1 MLVLLKNI
9 RKKLLYLWTGFSIPV
24 LLLVF
29 VQTIIGKFDGIV
41 GTVWTWVGVNLL
53 PVLVLLFMGAIQNKH
68 GDKVIQRFVF
78 RIILG
83 FSILYLT
90 LLLMT
95 QLGMSARS
103 GDQSIHEYFMQSY
116 QWLIPFQLLLLS
128 VFTTLFY
135 RRQAVFQPSEKIIK
149 NHFKEKAKTA
159 DNQNNTFQK
168 EAFDK
173 LIDRNFVGLFEQIK
187 FHAKETID
195 DSDKFNE
202 TVLLQSQYNEW
213 KKNTE
218 MNLIDTK
225 DAQITINRISMALVN
240 LIDEL

>member
-9 RKKLLYLWTGFSIPV
+9 RKKLLYLWAGFSIPV

-29 VQTIIGKFDGIV
+29 VQTILGKFGEIV
-41 GTVWTWVGVNLL
+41 GEIWIWVAVNLL
-53 PVLVLLFMGAIQNKH
+53 PVLALLFIGAIQNKH

-83 FSILYLT
+83 FSILYLL

-95 QLGMSARS
+95 QLGMSVRT
-103 GDQSIHEYFMQSY
+103 GDQSIHSYFMQSY
-116 QWLIPFQLLLLS
+116 QWLVPFQLFLLS

-135 RRQAVFQPSEKIIK
+135 RRQAVFQPSEEIIK
-149 NHFKEKAKTA
+149 NHFKEKAKAA
-159 DNQNNTFQK
+159 DNHNNAFQK
-168 EAFDK
+168 QAIDK
-173 LIDRNFVGLFEQIK
+173 LIDRNFVGLFEQLK
-187 FHAKETID
+187 LHTKEGID

>member
-9 RKKLLYLWTGFSIPV
+9 RKKLLVLWAGFSIPV

-29 VQTIIGKFDGIV
+29 TQTIMGKFGEIV
-41 GTVWTWVGVNLL
+41 GEIWIWVAVNLL
-53 PVLVLLFMGAIQNKH
+53 PVLALLFIGVIQNKH

-83 FSILYLT
+83 FSILYLI

-95 QLGMSARS
+95 QLGLSARS
-103 GDQSIHEYFMQSY
+103 VEQSIHSYFMQSY
-116 QWLIPFQLLLLS
+116 KWLVPFQLLLIS
-128 VFTTLFY
+128 VFTLLFY
-135 RRQAVFQPSEKIIK
+135 RKQTVFQPSEQIIK
-149 NHFKEKAKTA
+149 NHFKEKAKSA
-159 DNQNNTFQK
+159 DSQNNAFQK

-187 FHAKETID
+187 LHTKETID

-202 TVLLQSQYNEW
+202 TILLQGQYNQW
-213 KKNTE
+213 KKDTD

>member
-1 MLVLLKNI
+1 MLVQLKNI
-9 RKKLLYLWTGFSIPV
+9 RKKLLYLWVGFSIPI

-29 VQTIIGKFDGIV
+29 VQTITGKIDGIE
-41 GTVWTWVGVNLL
+41 GAVWAWVAVNLL
-53 PVLVLLFMGAIQNKH
+53 PGLALLFVGAIQNIH
-68 GDKVIQRFVF
+68 GDKVVQRFIF
-78 RIILG
+78 RIILT
-83 FSILYLT
+83 FSFIYLM

-95 QLGMSARS
+95 QLGMSAGI
-103 GDQSIHEYFMQSY
+103 GDQSIQEYFIQSY
-116 QWLIPFQLLLLS
+116 NWLVPFQFLLLS
-128 VFTTLFY
+128 VFTLLFY
-135 RRQAVFQPSEKIIK
+135 RKQTVFQPSEQIIK
-149 NHFKEKAKTA
+149 NHFKEKAKSA
-159 DNQNNTFQK
+159 DNQNNAFQK

-173 LIDRNFVGLFEQIK
+173 LIERDFLGLFEQIK
-187 FHAKETID
+187 LHAKETID

-202 TVLLQSQYNEW
+202 TILLQSQYNEW